1 MNRPLSVAL
10 TGNIASGKSTV
21 LGHFRNWGAFTTDAD
36 AMVRELQRTDTPV
49 FRAMVA
55 RFGPG
60 IVAEDGNLDRGA
72 LRRLVFSD
80 PRARADLEAI
90 VHPAVRGRRLELEEA
105 ARRSGARVAVHDIPL
120 LFESADPAEFD
131 RVVLVDAPEA
141 RRKEWLVRLRGLTP
155 ADADRMM
162 ATQMPSA
169 LKRPRSDF
177 VIENDADLETLER
190 RARAVWDR
198 LAAEAAGRA

>member
-1 MNRPLSVAL
+1 MTRPLSVAL

-21 LGHFRNWGAFTTDAD
+21 LGHFRDWGAFTTDAD
-36 AMVRELQRTDTPV
+36 AMVRELQRPGTPV
-49 FRAMVA
+49 FRATVA

-60 IVAEDGNLDRGA
+60 IVAPDGNLDRGA
-72 LRRLVFSD
+72 LRRMVFSD

-90 VHPAVRGRRLELEEA
+90 VHPAVRSRRAELEEA
-105 ARRSGARVAVHDIPL
+105 ARRSGAAVAVHDIPL
-120 LFESADPAEFD
+120 VFESADPAEFD

-141 RRKEWLVRLRGLTP
+141 RRKEWLVRLRGITP
-155 ADADRMM
+155 AEADRMIG
-162 ATQMPSA
+162 AQMPSA

-177 VIENDADLETLER
+177 VIENDADLATLER

-198 LAAEAAGRA
+198 LVVAAARRA